1 MVNGEMLVSYWRWKM
16 SMFVDVGTLVTVD
29 YWPCLGT
36 IVSSGCMDHIQKETM
51 MWCWRLE
58 NQGEYWL

>member
-1 MVNGEMLVSYWRWKM
+1 METGEMLVSYWRWKM

-51 MWCWRLE
+51 RWCWRLE